1 MFFQFTEKTRG
12 YKKIRRR
19 RLYVEQ
25 CYKLKST
32 ARGKWD
38 TYDWD
43 QAAVYAA
50 YVYSYQ
56 LRVYG
61 FSKAKERGVFLYC
74 WRGCRCVYRAAAA
87 ATKRHLSLVEGG
99 IRVSKTSAGI
109 EGRAIGRVLVF
120 AWTVQSQHSIV
131 CWSTITCPTCS
142 CCWLGVVNSFAN
154 VAIQFYSWGE
164 KKVLDTWNFLIGNLD
179 KRMWL
184 FPVWGTAERE
194 KKNETDWRGALDNL
208 VLGKKAE
215 PVGREVLQSM
225 GA

>member
-1 MFFQFTEKTRG
+1 MWSSVTSLSRPRVENETRTIEIKPLCTRLMYIVTSWGYTVFQKRKREEFFYTAGEGVDVSTEQQQQPNATCHLLRGGYTRLENISR
-12 YKKIRRR
+12 Y
-19 RLYVEQ
+19 
-25 CYKLKST
+25 
-32 ARGKWD
+32 RG
-38 TYDWD
+38 
-43 QAAVYAA
+43 
-50 YVYSYQ
+50 
-56 LRVYG
+56 G
-61 FSKAKERGVFLYC
+61 
-74 WRGCRCVYRAAAA
+74 
-87 ATKRHLSLVEGG
+87 
-99 IRVSKTSAGI
+99 
-109 EGRAIGRVLVF
+109 IGRVLVF